1 MDNLLLLMTTISIA
15 VVVAVLI
22 SIRSAHIRVEYSVS
36 WLGAGITLLILS
48 RWRWALDSLAWL
60 MGVSSGPLAL
70 VVIVFCGF
78 LIFFYRFSVILSG
91 LKDANIALAQKVA
104 ILEFQLRSLNE
115 ELQAPGRS

>member
-1 MDNLLLLMTTISIA
+1 MDNLLLLMTAISIA

-36 WLGAGITLLILS
+36 WLGAGVTLLILS
-48 RWRWALDSLAWL
+48 RWRWALDGLAWL

-91 LKDANIALAQKVA
+91 LKDANIAMAQKVA

-115 ELQAPGRS
+115 EFQAPGRS